1 MLNEFLRQRFGT
13 LSLRAH
19 LFALVM
25 VSMVPFL
32 IFAFLVLNLF
42 ASREK
47 ASLAT
52 GLRETTRALS
62 SALDR
67 EFEATKTPLEL
78 LGTLEDFDSGD
89 IGQIHR
95 KLRRVLQS
103 RPTWRTLAL
112 HDPSGQQI
120 LNLLNPLG
128 ESLPGTDF
136 EQESFRATIITKQ
149 SMPMNFHR
157 HPTAGPMVGY
167 RVPVLRA
174 GELRYVLSVEI
185 APAVYGEILAR
196 QKLPAQAVATVVD
209 GRNTIVG
216 TTERQEL
223 VGQLAGPL
231 VRRATPGQLDG
242 WFEGPNRDGVPS
254 YAAVSRLPTNGWA
267 IALAIPAAHLEE
279 PLTRSLGALLGAG
292 AVFLVVGILLAV
304 IVEARISEPLDELT
318 RQAGALGRGETVEME
333 RPFSGD

>member
-1 MLNEFLRQRFGT
+1 
-13 LSLRAH
+13 
-19 LFALVM
+19 
-25 VSMVPFL
+25 MVPFL

-128 ESLPGTDF
+128 ES
-136 EQESFRATIITKQ
+136 A
-149 SMPMNFHR
+149 
-157 HPTAGPMVGY
+157 AG
-167 RVPVLRA
+167 
-174 GELRYVLSVEI
+174 
-185 APAVYGEILAR
+185 
-196 QKLPAQAVATVVD
+196 D
-209 GRNTIVG
+209 
-216 TTERQEL
+216 
-223 VGQLAGPL
+223 
-231 VRRATPGQLDG
+231 
-242 WFEGPNRDGVPS
+242 
-254 YAAVSRLPTNGWA
+254 RL
-267 IALAIPAAHLEE
+267 
-279 PLTRSLGALLGAG
+279 
-292 AVFLVVGILLAV
+292 
-304 IVEARISEPLDELT
+304 
-318 RQAGALGRGETVEME
+318 
-333 RPFSGD
+333 